1 MMATAGTAFGVVAI
15 LAMAIEWPK
24 AAAAFGVVAYWLIAH
39 GFKAFNDQLRFDCPP
54 RAIHAAILK
63 AGLVSSTRA
72 AASRTSASRP
82 R

>member
-1 MMATAGTAFGVVAI
+1 MMGTAGTAFGVVAI
-15 LAMAIEWPK
+15 LAMAIECPK

-39 GFKAFNDQLRFDCPP
+39 GFKAF
-54 RAIHAAILK
+54 IHAVILK
-63 AGLVSSTRA
+63 TGLVSSTRA